1 MSLYVF
7 SKEAENDLVE
17 IYRYGFINYGENKA
31 DLYIEALKEK
41 CQFIATMP
49 NLCPDRD
56 EFNPPVKIYHHRKHL
71 IIYVIE
77 NDDILIIRLLH
88 DRMDIQQHME
98 K

>member
-1 MSLYVF
+1 MRLYVF

-41 CQFIATMP
+41 CQFLADVP

-56 EFNPPVKIYHHRKHL
+56 EFNPPVKIHHHRKHL

-77 NDDILIIRLLH
+77 NYDILIVRVLH